1 MHLTSLPS
9 RFGNGDLGPGAYAYA
24 DWLARAGFSVW
35 QMLPIG
41 PVGYGDSPYSS
52 PSSFAIEPLFLALEP
67 LVEQG
72 LLSAADL
79 KLSPKDAKRLGEGNC
94 DFAASRAFRMPLYA
108 KAAAAFK
115 SRNGERAKSFKLFCE
130 RAAWLPAWLDFVSAG
145 DAAEAISRPLSVG
158 IVH

>member
-94 DFAASRAFRMPLYA
+94 DFAASRALASSADSAWMFRSCFSA
-108 KAAAAFK
+108 VATWRGVSSKVRT
-115 SRNGERAKSFKLFCE
+115 SRCS
-130 RAAWLPAWLDFVSAG
+130 SA
-145 DAAEAISRPLSVG
+145 RLK
-158 IVH
+158 